1 MTLEDIEKLLRRLRR
16 NPRRTILLLAFAGI
30 LVLGGSFAMKYVE
43 KQAENLASPGPN
55 PSESGH
61 VADEERLDYDVG
73 GERANAKEYDK
84 YIHIYNLSS
93 TRTMY
98 IKSVEL
104 RADMGNGNFRQA
116 ILYEPQMPEAIP
128 PGSFKEFRY
137 RLPNQTA
144 VDDQRERSPE
154 YATYTGKSFAYVY
167 TTTGPGLVFETEFHP
182 YFIDRLKLGR
192 VAVVSTKS
200 AVKVR

>member
-1 MTLEDIEKLLRRLRR
+1 MTLEDIEKLLGRLRR
-16 NPRRTILLLAFAGI
+16 NPKRTILLLAFGGI
-30 LVLGGSFAMKYVE
+30 LVLGGSFVMKYVE

-55 PSESGH
+55 TSEGGH

-73 GERANAKEYDK
+73 GERANAREYDQ
-84 YIHIYNLSS
+84 YIHIYNRS
-93 TRTMY
+93 TRTVY
-98 IKSVEL
+98 IKLVEL
-104 RADMGNGNFRQA
+104 RADMGKGIFRQA
-116 ILYEPQMPEAIP
+116 ILYEPQTPEALP
-128 PGSFKEFRY
+128 PGSFKELRY

-144 VDDQRERSPE
+144 VDDQRERSAE

-167 TTTGPGLVFETEFHP
+167 TTTGPGLVFETKFHP

-192 VAVVSTKS
+192 VAVVSSKR